1 MIRDEELLK
10 EIKKIIAK
18 MKGASSMQK
27 YLIAMAIGSVTSVIL
42 GNGLFGFPITIVIL
56 LWLKP

>member
-27 YLIAMAIGSVTSVIL
+27 YLIAMAIGSVT
-42 GNGLFGFPITIVIL
+42 
-56 LWLKP
+56 